1 MYNKTKI
8 SKVLNVYQEKYTNN
22 EYCTGLGDF
31 IRGSLCLF
39 QYADMRKIE
48 CDMHYTNHPISD
60 FLQHSNTGKMEDVK
74 EIIEGD
80 NVHDVEA
87 KSDHV
92 REEEKEEEKEKEAI
106 IHPFRVFCYK
116 SNHLNNHPTLKKI
129 NHDFSRIIM
138 DNPNCIQS
146 HNIFTLYTIAFPA
159 QPISETHKQRV
170 RDALCPNPALRCKI
184 DATMHRLK
192 IQPKEYN
199 VIHVRT
205 GDEYLIQGAFTST
218 QLLIDCKRAFLQVF
232 SNHELTKKENDS
244 EKYVIIS
251 DNVDLKQKLKYAFP
265 KLIMDTYPI
274 THLGENACGKK
285 EEIANTLV
293 DFFLIA
299 NACRVFG
306 FSTLNH
312 GTGFSQQCCQLYSI
326 PYTSRSL

>member
-1 MYNKTKI
+1 MYKKNKI
-8 SKVLNVYQEKYTNN
+8 SKVLNVYQEKYTND
-22 EYCTGLGDF
+22 ECCTGLGDF

-48 CDMHYTNHPISD
+48 CDMHYANHPISN
-60 FLQHSNTGKMEDVK
+60 FLQHSSSTEKIEDIEDIE
-74 EIIEGD
+74 EIIGSD
-80 NVHDVEA
+80 GVYGVDA
-87 KSDHV
+87 KSDDV
-92 REEEKEEEKEKEAI
+92 QEEEKEAI

-129 NHDFSRIIM
+129 NHEFSKIIM

-159 QPISETHKQRV
+159 QPISETHKQQV
-170 RDALCPNPALRCKI
+170 RDALCPNPVLRHKI

-205 GDEYLIQGAFTST
+205 GDEYLIQCAFTST
-218 QLLIDCKRAFLQVF
+218 QLLLDCKRAFLQVF

-244 EKYVIIS
+244 EKYVFIS
-251 DNVDLKQKLKYAFP
+251 DNVDLKQKIKYAFP

-299 NACRVFG
+299 NARRVFG
-306 FSTLNH
+306 FSTLKH

-326 PYTSRSL
+326 PYTSRFL